1 MFARK
6 PQTKVVAKYPD
17 GCALLDAGKNL
28 PVQDRFFITDITDK
42 SEVPTRL
49 LDWVR
54 TGKVQSPG
62 GLPSEGFRGYL
73 RCFLELHE
81 DGNMSYL
88 LRPEVAELF
97 AEHKE
102 VMENITNA
110 QDRLREI
117 TEQIQAIEISK
128 KDENLASQP

>member
-17 GCALLDAGKNL
+17 GWALLDAGKNL
-28 PVQDRFFITDITDK
+28 PDQDRFFITDK
-42 SEVPTRL
+42 SEVPTPL
-49 LDWVR
+49 LEWVG